1 MAAHDEML
9 TDAQM
14 AARLG
19 LEIRQFQSALRTGL
33 IPPPRLVAG
42 RRRWTETQL
51 RAVMGETATTDP
63 AGAEAGILD
72 AIQRLS
78 A

>member
-1 MAAHDEML
+1 MNDELL

-14 AARLG
+14 AAKLG

-33 IPPPRLVAG
+33 IPPPRIVAG
-42 RRRWTETQL
+42 RKRWTQTQL
-51 RAVMGETATTDP
+51 RAVMGEAVPTDP
-63 AGAEAGILD
+63 VAAEAGILN